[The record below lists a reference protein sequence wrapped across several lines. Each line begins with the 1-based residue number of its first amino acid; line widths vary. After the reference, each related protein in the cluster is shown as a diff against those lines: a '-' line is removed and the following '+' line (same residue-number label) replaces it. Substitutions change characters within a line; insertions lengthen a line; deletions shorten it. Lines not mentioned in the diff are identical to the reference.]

1 VGTCHNAIPQDK
13 LASWSST
20 PFQKHSAAAAEA
32 VWGDMWLGA
41 LGAPLG
47 FYVCTVGGGASL
59 VMTWTEPMVD
69 AAAAKAVLAAVVRL
83 IETA

>member
-1 VGTCHNAIPQDK
+1 
-13 LASWSST
+13 
-20 PFQKHSAAAAEA
+20 
-32 VWGDMWLGA
+32 MWLGA